1 MNIKLDQEQS
11 ELILKKTGVTLQ
23 EIQLN
28 GEDLNQISYGPV
40 TTMALGEED
49 RWF

>member
-11 ELILKKTGVTLQ
+11 ELILKKTGVKLQ

-28 GEDLNQISYGPV
+28 EGELEQISYGPI

-49 RWF
+49 RWH